1 MDADRRRIV
10 ERDDP
15 QLEMKGVPEDKEV
28 LNKWVG
34 INAAFEM
41 DKTPVLG
48 DFYQEAART
57 VAQEVFNCLIENSA
71 KGD

>member
-41 DKTPVLG
+41 DKALFSLIFTKKPL
-48 DFYQEAART
+48 ARWRKKCLT
-57 VAQEVFNCLIENSA
+57 V
-71 KGD
+71 

>member
-48 DFYQEAART
+48 DFTKKPLARWRKKCLT
-57 VAQEVFNCLIENSA
+57 V
-71 KGD
+71 